1 MNINELKEK
10 LENYKELENKMFFGR
25 ASDNRYCIMKEN
37 DKWIVFYYER
47 GSRLRLNEFNDEE
60 SACEYY
66 YIELNKVRIR
76 EEMNNK
82 KNDYLLNYNFLNRVI
97 SLKISFDVFDNEEI
111 SLLQNK
117 AYNQFM
123 DNIQEI
129 FIKSYDG
136 LKDYCN
142 KNYNIEIDETNFYK
156 FIMPKQIYIKRES
169 KDKEYCKFAILCN
182 FKEDIENGL
191 AIVWVN
197 NEIEEIGMQDI
208 IL

>member
-10 LENYKELENKMFFGR
+10 LEIYKELENKMFFGR
-25 ASDNRYCIMKEN
+25 ASDNRFCIMKEN

-47 GSRLRLNEFNDEE
+47 GSRCGLKEFNDEE

-66 YIELNKVRIR
+66 YIELNEVRIR
-76 EEMNNK
+76 EEMKAK
-82 KNDYLLNYNFLNRVI
+82 KNEYLIDYNFLNREI
-97 SLKISFDVFDNEEI
+97 SLKINFDVFDNEEI
-111 SLLQNK
+111 SLLQKK
-117 AYNQFM
+117 AYYQFM
-123 DNIQEI
+123 DNIKEI
-129 FIKSYDG
+129 FVKSYSA

-142 KNYNIEIDETNFYK
+142 KNYNIELDDTNFYK
-156 FIMPKQIYIKRES
+156 YIVPKQIYIKRES
-169 KDKEYCKFAILCN
+169 KDKDYCKFAILCS

-191 AIVWVN
+191 AIVWAN

>member
-10 LENYKELENKMFFGR
+10 LEIYKELENKMFFGR

-37 DKWIVFYYER
+37 DKWISFYYEK
-47 GSRLRLNEFNDEE
+47 GNRLRLKEFNDEE

-76 EEMNNK
+76 EEMKSK
-82 KNDYLLNYNFLNRVI
+82 KNEYMLNYNFLNRDMV
-97 SLKISFDVFDNEEI
+97 LKINFDVFDNEEV
-111 SLLQNK
+111 SLLQKK
-117 AYNQFM
+117 AYKEFM
-123 DNIQEI
+123 DNIKEI
-129 FIKSYDG
+129 FIKSYHA
-136 LKDYCN
+136 LKDYCS
-142 KNYNIEIDETNFYK
+142 KNYNIELDDTNFYK

-169 KDKEYCKFAILCN
+169 KDKEYCKLAILCN

-191 AIVWVN
+191 AIVWAN
-197 NEIEEIGMQDI
+197 NKIEEIGMQDI

>member
-10 LENYKELENKMFFGR
+10 LETYKELENKMFFGR
-25 ASDNRYCIMKEN
+25 ASDNRFCIMKEN

-47 GSRLRLNEFNDEE
+47 GSRCGLKEFNDEE

-66 YIELNKVRIR
+66 YIELNKVRLR
-76 EEMNNK
+76 EEMKNK
-82 KNDYLLNYNFLNRVI
+82 KNEYSFDYNFLNREI
-97 SLKISFDVFDNEEI
+97 ALKINFDVFDNEEVT
-111 SLLQNK
+111 LLQKK

-123 DNIQEI
+123 DNIKEI
-129 FIKSYDG
+129 FIKSYDA
-136 LKDYCN
+136 LKDYCS
-142 KNYNIEIDETNFYK
+142 KNYNIELDDTNFYK
-156 FIMPKQIYIKRES
+156 YIMPKQIYIKKES
-169 KDKEYCKFAILCN
+169 KDKEYTRFAILCN

-191 AIVWVN
+191 AVVWVN